1 MEFAT
6 QVTRTSWALN
16 AKSRTLRAEIDIPN
30 PGRRILPNMYAYGT
44 VELSRVGVWAV
55 PLQAMFQ
62 LGNQD
67 YCYVLEEG
75 KAVQLA
81 VQVGIDD
88 GTWME
93 VTKKRRK
100 VEWLP
105 FNGTERLIVG
115 ELSQL
120 HSGDP
125 VRVNA
130 PAPVQK

>member
-1 MEFAT
+1 
-6 QVTRTSWALN
+6 
-16 AKSRTLRAEIDIPN
+16 
-30 PGRRILPNMYAYGT
+30 MYAYGT

-88 GTWME
+88 GT
-93 VTKKRRK
+93 
-100 VEWLP
+100 
-105 FNGTERLIVG
+105 
-115 ELSQL
+115 
-120 HSGDP
+120 
-125 VRVNA
+125 
-130 PAPVQK
+130 